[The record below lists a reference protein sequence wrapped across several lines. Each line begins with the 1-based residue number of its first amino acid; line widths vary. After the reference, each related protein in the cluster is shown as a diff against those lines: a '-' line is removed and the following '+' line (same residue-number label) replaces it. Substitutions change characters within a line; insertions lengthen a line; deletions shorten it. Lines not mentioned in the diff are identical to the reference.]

1 MTKRSEKE
9 SPVLSLEDRLNIK
22 EPFEY
27 FPEGINIEKLGRI
40 QHESAWVDVENKAK
54 RLVADGK
61 VYISEKK
68 LHDFELPEGPI
79 YIEGTVV
86 GDNSVYKSQI
96 WTANSDPRS
105 LFIRSWACE
114 CTWNRYVWNRT
125 RQWKKYE
132 GRLCSHVLALYW
144 HSKKEKLDEDS
155 QEAIQRSKTPE
166 DQQQL
171 FEAPEMPGRLP
182 EALKDRSRG
191 EPGEFGYD
199 AEVPVNPSTNMTLW
213 SPEEEALQFNIEK
226 QDEEGEHH
234 REPWLPY
241 EQAQRPLDLDTRYQ
255 EPKKPH
261 KQPTEIPGFGDAK
274 VYRGPGGKFVKNVE
288 RLEDLRKRVNS
299 SFTILTVKGDKEIN
313 PINDIIKY
321 IKHTLMEGGDVSA
334 YTTKEFWG
342 ERRGGLH
349 AHPDAAP
356 IDRMEDGNFIF
367 MDEDLG
373 WHPEFFDM
381 GHEEEE
387 RGTYG
392 AIPAQ
397 SEVKVISVDPRDRL
411 ALIHYEI
418 GNQYPNHEHI
428 DVWVALKDIYLI

>member
-1 MTKRSEKE
+1 M
-9 SPVLSLEDRLNIK
+9 PSLEDRLNIE

-27 FPEGINIEKLGRI
+27 FPEGVNIEKLGRI

-54 RLVADGK
+54 RLVAEGK
-61 VYISEKK
+61 IYISEKK
-68 LHDFELPEGPI
+68 LHDIELPEGSI
-79 YIEGTVV
+79 YIEGTVI

-132 GRLCSHVLALYW
+132 GRICSHILALYW
-144 HSKKEKLDEDS
+144 HSKTQKLDEDS
-155 QEAIQRSKTPE
+155 QEAIQRSKSPE
-166 DQQQL
+166 EQQQL
-171 FEAPEMPGRLP
+171 FEPPEIPGRLP
-182 EALKDRSRG
+182 EAPEDRLRR

-213 SPEEEALQFNIEK
+213 SPEEEALQFNIDK

-241 EQAQRPLDLDTRYQ
+241 EQAERPLDLD
-255 EPKKPH
+255 
-261 KQPTEIPGFGDAK
+261 
-274 VYRGPGGKFVKNVE
+274 NVE
-288 RLEDLRKRVNS
+288 RLEDLRKKVKSS
-299 SFTILTVKGDKEIN
+299 SFTVLTVKGDKETN

-349 AHPDAAP
+349 PHPDAAP
-356 IDRMEDGNFIF
+356 IDRMDDGNFIF

-373 WHPEFFDM
+373 WHPELFDM
-381 GHEEEE
+381 GHDEEE

-392 AIPAQ
+392 SIPAQ

-411 ALIHYEI
+411 ALIHYEV
-418 GNQYPNHEHI
+418 GNKYPNHEYI